1 MKKRYLYTALF
12 FEIAACVGAYFVQYF
27 TARKLGML
35 RWINHLCNKW
45 SRYMDLDQFHLIMMI
60 LVSGFALALL
70 IRTMKKMKEKSFCL
84 SALAATAF
92 SGVGI
97 YLVWTVR
104 YTRRL
109 MAAYYLVCPILLLG
123 AVIALLCWA
132 LAVSKKQ

>member
-12 FEIAACVGAYFVQYF
+12 FEIAACVGAYFMQYF

-35 RWINHLCNKW
+35 RWVNHLCNKW
-45 SRYMDLDQFHLIMMI
+45 AKLMDLDRFNLIMMI
-60 LVSGFALALL
+60 LVSGLALGL
-70 IRTMKKMKEKSFCL
+70 LLWTKKKITEKNHRLSF
-84 SALAATAF
+84 LAATVF
-92 SGVGI
+92 SGIGI

-123 AVIALLCWA
+123 AVITLCCWA
-132 LAVSKKQ
+132 LAVTKNE